1 MFRHKDMIGR
11 KDMPQSVF
19 LEASSRCQ
27 LRCPLCDTPGRKRR
41 PGIIGW
47 GHLTFAHF
55 RRFLDGHPQIGHVG
69 FSTHGEL
76 FLNPE
81 LRKIVAYASDKG
93 VELSGISNLNTLS
106 PSMAECLVRSG
117 FSRLTV
123 AIDGADQRTYE
134 RYRRGGNLLRVI
146 KNIRLINH
154 FKESCRSD
162 TPALTWQ
169 FVIFGHNEHQ
179 IARARVMA
187 FGLKM
192 SFLTRL
198 SWGAD
203 YSPVRNRQDVV
214 RESGLGVA
222 SRKEFLE
229 IYGRS
234 YFAPC
239 LQVWNSPQ
247 INWDGKLL
255 GCCMNQRMAFGNV
268 FQSGLRDCMA
278 GPSYRVWQ
286 DVIVGKRRLSPAV
299 PCFGCEAYGSLAGK
313 IRKRRKGVPAHL

>member
-1 MFRHKDMIGR
+1 MIGR
-11 KDMPQSVF
+11 KDVPQSVF

-41 PGIIGW
+41 PDVIGW
-47 GHLTFAHF
+47 GYLTFAHF
-55 RRFLDGHPQIGHVG
+55 CRFLDKHPQIRHAG

-81 LRKIVAYASDKG
+81 LEKIISYGSEKG

-134 RYRRGGNLLRVI
+134 KYRRGGNLLRVF

-154 FKESCRSD
+154 FKKSYRSD
-162 TPALTWQ
+162 SPALTWQ

-179 IARARVMA
+179 LARARVMA
-187 FGLKM
+187 FGFKM

-203 YSPVRNRQDVV
+203 YSPVRNRQFVA
-214 RESGLGVA
+214 REGGLGVV
-222 SRKEFLE
+222 SRKEFVKT
-229 IYGRS
+229 YGRS

-255 GCCMNQRMAFGNV
+255 GCCMNQRTAFGNV

-278 GPSYRVWQ
+278 SPPYRAWQ
-286 DVIVGKRRLSPAV
+286 DVIVGKRRISPDM
-299 PCFGCEAYGSLAGK
+299 PCFGCEAYGNLVGR
-313 IRKRRKGVPAHL
+313 IRRRRKDVLPHL